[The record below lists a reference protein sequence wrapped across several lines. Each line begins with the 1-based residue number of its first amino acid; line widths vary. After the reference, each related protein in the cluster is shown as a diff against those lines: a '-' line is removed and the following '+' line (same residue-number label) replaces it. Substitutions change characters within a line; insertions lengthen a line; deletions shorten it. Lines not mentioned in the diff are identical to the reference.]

1 MRSTRLLSSI
11 KGLLGFDPLPAP
23 PHVFSLEPR
32 RLRYGQFTRSGGGFR
47 FRAWRE
53 VALPADAFHSG
64 ILGGPL
70 RDPRAFG
77 EVLSRLLA
85 EMGAPVRDASL
96 VLPDTWLRVTFTEV
110 GDLPRAH
117 EARDEVLRWKLKRLV
132 PFRVEELRIGAAPV
146 SPLAGQ
152 AEPGRLMLGFAVE
165 QLLAQLEETFAAAGV
180 RIGQITN
187 RSLATIAALARPDED
202 DSGAPAGTPA
212 TAQGAPLFWALLEVE
227 EAGYTLAF
235 VRGSEPVLHRF
246 KAFTGT
252 LPEAA
257 RSSFVSRDL
266 KLTRDFLDEQFPGSR
281 LTRVV
286 LAAPPELEPAWME
299 RLREGLGQAAS
310 PLDGKHL
317 PPLQAEGAT
326 APWRELAP
334 LLGAARR
341 EVA

>member
-1 MRSTRLLSSI
+1 V
-11 KGLLGFDPLPAP
+11 P
-23 PHVFSLEPR
+23 PHVFAVEPR
-32 RLRYGQFTRSGGGFR
+32 RLCYGQFTRAGQGFR

-53 VALPADAFHSG
+53 VPLPGDAFHAG

-77 EVLSRLLA
+77 ETLARLIGELP
-85 EMGAPVRDASL
+85 GAVKEASL
-96 VLPDTWLRVTFTEV
+96 VLTDPWLRVTFSEV
-110 GDLPRAH
+110 GELPRGA
-117 EARDEVLRWKLKRLV
+117 EQRDEVLRWKLKRLV
-132 PFRVEELRIGAAPV
+132 PFRVDELRISAVEVA
-146 SPLAGQ
+146 PLATQ
-152 AEPGRLMLGFAVE
+152 AEPRRLILGFAVE
-165 QLLAQLEETFAAAGV
+165 QLLAQLEEAFEAAGV

-187 RSLATIAALARPDED
+187 RSLATIAAVA
-202 DSGAPAGTPA
+202 SPAGPPGQSPDGDEPPA
-212 TAQGAPLFWALLEVE
+212 RGAIDGAPLFWALLLVE

-235 VRGSEPVLHRF
+235 VRGAEPVLHRF
-246 KAFTGT
+246 KGFAGS

-281 LTRVV
+281 LERVV
-286 LAAPPELEPAWME
+286 LAAPAELEPPWLE
-299 RLREGLGQAAS
+299 RLREGLGQSAA
-310 PLDGKHL
+310 PLDGRHL

-341 EVA
+341 EVAG